1 MKKCLVAVF
10 IILFC
15 TGLVYGRPVS
25 HKNVRAS
32 KKTASQAKKPKPL
45 PTQNTKAAVVK
56 EEPYKAYLVMDART
70 GKILEGENMR
80 LKRAPASVVKLMV
93 AYVVL
98 DKLSRGEVKL
108 TDTITISKESSKIG
122 GSQVYLKEGETFTL
136 EQLMKAVMVASAND
150 AAYAVAEHIAGS
162 KEAFIQLMNQK
173 AKALNLADTEFHSVH
188 GLPPSQGQQEDL
200 SSCNDLAILARE
212 LLKFPKI
219 LEWTSIKSEGFRNN
233 QFIMN
238 NHNKLLYRMPEM
250 DGLKTGYYRETG
262 FNIVATAVKKDLRL
276 IVVVLGSSR
285 ARTRDNF
292 ALEKFKTA
300 FSQYKT
306 LDLIKKG
313 ELIDQEI
320 ILTEGEPGKIKGVAG
335 ANFSYS
341 IPIINK
347 GVVTKEIRLPG
358 KLKGE
363 IKQGQKLG
371 ELVVKVDNELA
382 GKVDIVSP
390 RAVPKA
396 GWFKRFIRKFGI
408 GV

>member
-1 MKKCLVAVF
+1 MKKYLVAAF

-25 HKNVRAS
+25 HKNVGTS
-32 KKTASQAKKPKPL
+32 KKTASQAKK
-45 PTQNTKAAVVK
+45 TKTPVVQ

-70 GKILEGENMR
+70 GKVLEGENMR

-108 TDTITISKESSKIG
+108 TDTITVSKESSKIG

-136 EQLMKAVMVASAND
+136 EELMKAVMVASAND

-292 ALEKFKTA
+292 VLEKFKTA

-313 ELIDQEI
+313 DLIDQEI
-320 ILTEGEPGKIKGVAG
+320 ILTDGEPGKIKGVAG
-335 ANFSYS
+335 ANLSYS
-341 IPIINK
+341 IPINNK

-371 ELVVKVDNELA
+371 ELIFKVDNETA

-390 RAVPKA
+390 RAVSKA
-396 GWFKRFIRKFGI
+396 SWFKRFTRKFGI

>member
-1 MKKCLVAVF
+1 MKKCLVVVF

-15 TGLVYGRPVS
+15 AGLVYGRPVS

-32 KKTASQAKKPKPL
+32 KKAASPAK
-45 PTQNTKAAVVK
+45 TQKTPVVK
-56 EEPYKAYLVMDART
+56 EEPYQAYLVMDART
-70 GKILEGENMR
+70 GKVLEGENMR

-108 TDTITISKESSKIG
+108 TDTITVSKESSKIG

-162 KEAFIQLMNQK
+162 KEAFFQLMNQK

-200 SSCNDLAILARE
+200 SSCNDLAILSRE

-292 ALEKFKTA
+292 VLEKFKTA
-300 FSQYKT
+300 FSRYKT
-306 LDLIKKG
+306 VDLIKKG
-313 ELIDQEI
+313 DLIDREI
-320 ILTEGEPGKIKGVAG
+320 ILTEGEPGKIKGVAA
-335 ANFSYS
+335 ANLSYS
-341 IPIINK
+341 IPITNK
-347 GVVTKEIRLPG
+347 GAVTKEIRLPG

-371 ELVVKVDNELA
+371 ELIFKIDNEWA

-396 GWFKRFIRKFGI
+396 NWYKRFIRKFGI